1 MYIPVRK
8 IPCLKQI
15 PGRTVV
21 YTYVE
26 GIRLLMLQQNMN
38 LWYNSIKV
46 NVEEEQAALLL
57 LLLLQTL
64 L

>member
-1 MYIPVRK
+1 M
-8 IPCLKQI
+8 
-15 PGRTVV
+15 
-21 YTYVE
+21 E